1 MDSARSNRAGFF
13 LLCRFALLVRPVT
26 LLTRNSLYTGS
37 SPEPQ
42 KTGRRAMT
50 FQILDIDHVVI
61 RTADLDV
68 MTRFYRD
75 VLGCTLEREQLDI
88 GLIQLRAGRSLID
101 LLQVGGKIDRPES
114 GAPGAGR
121 NMDHVCLRVE
131 PFDAGALRTWFAA
144 RDVRIGEEA
153 QRYGAD
159 GYGPSLYLFDPEG
172 NMVELKGP
180 PAGKP

>member
-1 MDSARSNRAGFF
+1 
-13 LLCRFALLVRPVT
+13 
-26 LLTRNSLYTGS
+26 
-37 SPEPQ
+37 
-42 KTGRRAMT
+42 
-50 FQILDIDHVVI
+50 
-61 RTADLDV
+61 
-68 MTRFYRD
+68 
-75 VLGCTLEREQLDI
+75 
-88 GLIQLRAGRSLID
+88 
-101 LLQVGGKIDRPES
+101 
-114 GAPGAGR
+114 
-121 NMDHVCLRVE
+121 MDHVCLRVE

>member
-1 MDSARSNRAGFF
+1 M
-13 LLCRFALLVRPVT
+13 
-26 LLTRNSLYTGS
+26 
-37 SPEPQ
+37 
-42 KTGRRAMT
+42 K

-61 RTADLDV
+61 RAADLDA
-68 MTRFYRD
+68 MTRFYRE
-75 VLGCTLEREQLDI
+75 VLGCTVDREQRDI

-131 PFDAGALRTWFAA
+131 PFDADALKTWFAA
-144 RDVRIGEEA
+144 HDVRIGEEA

-180 PAGKP
+180 PVDNP